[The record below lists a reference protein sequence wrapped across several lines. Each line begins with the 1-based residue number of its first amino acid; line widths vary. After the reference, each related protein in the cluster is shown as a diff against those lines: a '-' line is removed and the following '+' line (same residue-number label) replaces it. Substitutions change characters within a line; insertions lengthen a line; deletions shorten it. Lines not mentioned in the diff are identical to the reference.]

1 MHSADI
7 SFEQL
12 LKTDAGTLCQQG
24 LHWRDSDEH
33 AQDYAKAIRYL
44 SLAALEDH
52 VQAQYELGL
61 MNLRG
66 EGVEKNR
73 LRALMWFW
81 LAGGLNDPRA
91 TSQSNQ
97 LARQLSVNDVKR
109 AQHQV
114 QHFYQAQKLFRKA
127 RAATDLQA
135 ITALGVMLAAGQGV
149 EQDNEQAVYWFRLA
163 SRRQYAEAECHLA
176 ACYASG
182 KGIDKNL
189 HEAIRLYQRAAA
201 QGNPD
206 AHYHL
211 ADMIERGAGHAAD
224 AGKAIKHYQTAAV
237 HGQVQAQL
245 RLGFLFHSTNR
256 RDAEL
261 LAKSHHYFSKAAEQG
276 NAEAQCQLG
285 LLYAQGL
292 GVTQDFEQAAEW
304 YQRAAA
310 KMHPKAQFNL
320 AFLCAH
326 GEGVEQDYI
335 QAYMWYRLS
344 TLYGYA
350 QAQINLEF
358 IAKKMTEA
366 EIEKALWKADHFFN
380 SHTANVVAG

>member
-1 MHSADI
+1 MHSADK

-12 LKTDAGTLCQQG
+12 LRTDAGKLYQLG
-24 LHWRDSDEH
+24 LHWHDGDEV
-33 AQDYAKAIRYL
+33 AQDYVKAIRYL
-44 SLAALEDH
+44 GLAALEDH
-52 VQAQYELGL
+52 TQAQYELGL

-66 EGVEKNR
+66 EGLEKNR
-73 LRALMWFW
+73 VRALMWFW
-81 LAGGLNDPRA
+81 LAGTLNDPRA

-97 LARQLSVNDVKR
+97 LARQLNVNDVKR

-114 QHFYQAQKLFRKA
+114 QYFHQAQKLFRQA
-127 RAATDLQA
+127 RTATDLQA
-135 ITALGVMLAAGQGV
+135 MTALGVMLAAGKGV
-149 EQDNEQAVYWFRLA
+149 EQDSEQAVYWFRIA
-163 SRRQYAEAECHLA
+163 SHREYAEAECHLA

-182 KGIDKNL
+182 QGIEKNQ
-189 HEAIRLYQRAAA
+189 HEAIRLYQRAAT
-201 QGNPD
+201 QGNPN
-206 AHYHL
+206 AQYHL
-211 ADMIERGAGHAAD
+211 ADMIERGAGHLPD
-224 AGKAIKHYQTAAV
+224 ASKAVKLYQTAAIN
-237 HGQVQAQL
+237 GQVLAQL

-256 RDAEL
+256 REVEL
-261 LAKSHHYFSKAAEQG
+261 LAKAHHYFLKAAEQG

-292 GVTQDFEQAAEW
+292 GVAQDVGQAAEW
-304 YQRAAA
+304 YQRASA
-310 KMHPKAQFNL
+310 KAHPKAQFNL

-350 QAQINLEF
+350 QAQINLDF

-366 EIEKALWKADHFFN
+366 EIEKALWKADHFFT
-380 SHTANVVAG
+380 SHADKVVAG

>member
-1 MHSADI
+1 MRSADK

-12 LKTDAGTLCQQG
+12 LRTDADQLYHLGLLC
-24 LHWRDSDEH
+24 RDGDEV
-33 AQDYAKAIRYL
+33 AQDYAKAVRYL
-44 SLAALEDH
+44 VLAALEDQI
-52 VQAQYELGL
+52 QAQYELGL

-66 EGVEKNR
+66 EGLEKNR
-73 LRALMWFW
+73 IRALMWFW

-91 TSQSNQ
+91 ISQSNQ

-109 AQHQV
+109 AQHQL
-114 QHFYQAQKLFRKA
+114 QYFYQAQKLLLQA
-127 RAATDLQA
+127 RTSTDMQA
-135 ITALGVMLAAGQGV
+135 ITALGVMLVAGQGV
-149 EQDNEQAVYWFRLA
+149 EQDSEQAVYWFRIA
-163 SRRQYAEAECHLA
+163 SHREYAEAECHLA

-182 KGIDKNL
+182 QGVEKNQ
-189 HEAIRLYQRAAA
+189 HEAIRLYQRAAT
-201 QGNPD
+201 QSNPD
-206 AHYHL
+206 AQYHL
-211 ADMIERGAGHAAD
+211 ADMIERGAGHPAD
-224 AGKAIKHYQTAAV
+224 ASKAVKLYQTAAV
-237 HGQVQAQL
+237 HGQVLAQL

-256 RDAEL
+256 RDVEL
-261 LAKSHHYFSKAAEQG
+261 LAKAHHYFLKAAEQG

-292 GVTQDFEQAAEW
+292 GVAQDFEQAAEW
-304 YQRAAA
+304 YQRAAE

-335 QAYMWYRLS
+335 QAYTWYRLS

-350 QAQINLEF
+350 QAQTNLDF

-366 EIEKALWKADHFFN
+366 DIEKALWKADHFFN
-380 SHTANVVAG
+380 THAAHVAAG